1 MKINIEARPA
11 DIEAALNW
19 VSGLIGAAVD
29 EKVAA
34 LQRQEAANPLLALH
48 QRETF
53 AFEHALA
60 RARRYRKSTGRLPK
74 GEEFF
79 RLYSF
84 LIPASRIFAAL
95 PRASQEPFAGRFREA
110 VNGSFGARPIAYEVG
125 IAAHLMG
132 QGWDVDFIDY
142 AGTARFDL
150 LARLDAAE
158 IEVECKTTSADTGRK
173 VHRQEANRLAELLLP
188 ITQKLAEEPGCHRIL
203 ITVPDRLG
211 RSQPQHDD
219 IAAITAMAVDRQS
232 EAANHLARAVYSWD
246 GVDPWPDPIEARS
259 EAVAYFEQR
268 FGRENASMLFHGR
281 TGHSVVGIMIAS
293 EKSDNVI
300 DAIADEAKKAAKQ
313 CSGTRPALIAL
324 NLVDDLDRADI
335 EAFLGTDNGM
345 QKITREVL
353 KAETRRHV
361 DTVSFTFP
369 QRRRVDQTG
378 SARLSGHLISLYNP
392 DPLFACPEI
401 RSIFKSGNT

>member
-1 MKINIEARPA
+1 MKISIEARPA

-19 VSGLIGAAVD
+19 ASGLIGS
-29 EKVAA
+29 A
-34 LQRQEAANPLLALH
+34 LTRRWRLFSVRRPP
-48 QRETF
+48 
-53 AFEHALA
+53 A
-60 RARRYRKSTGRLPK
+60 RSSLSISGRPSPSNTRWQGRVGIVNRLDVCPR

-110 VNGSFGARPIAYEVG
+110 VNGSFGARPIAYEVS

-188 ITQKLAEEPGCHRIL
+188 ITQRVAEEPGCHRIL

-211 RSQPQHDD
+211 RSQPELDD
-219 IAAITAMAVDRQS
+219 IAAITAMAVERQG
-232 EAANHLARAVYSWD
+232 EAEIAVTSANHD
-246 GVDPWPDPIEARS
+246 GMARS
-259 EAVAYFEQR
+259 AYDHWR
-268 FGRENASMLFHGR
+268 S
-281 TGHSVVGIMIAS
+281 
-293 EKSDNVI
+293 
-300 DAIADEAKKAAKQ
+300 
-313 CSGTRPALIAL
+313 RP
-324 NLVDDLDRADI
+324 V
-335 EAFLGTDNGM
+335 
-345 QKITREVL
+345 
-353 KAETRRHV
+353 
-361 DTVSFTFP
+361 
-369 QRRRVDQTG
+369 
-378 SARLSGHLISLYNP
+378 
-392 DPLFACPEI
+392 
-401 RSIFKSGNT
+401 

>member
-1 MKINIEARPA
+1 
-11 DIEAALNW
+11 
-19 VSGLIGAAVD
+19 
-29 EKVAA
+29 
-34 LQRQEAANPLLALH
+34 
-48 QRETF
+48 
-53 AFEHALA
+53 
-60 RARRYRKSTGRLPK
+60 
-74 GEEFF
+74 
-79 RLYSF
+79 
-84 LIPASRIFAAL
+84 
-95 PRASQEPFAGRFREA
+95 
-110 VNGSFGARPIAYEVG
+110 
-125 IAAHLMG
+125 MG

-150 LARLDAAE
+150 LARLGTAE

-188 ITQKLAEEPGCHRIL
+188 TTQKLAEEPGCHRIL
-203 ITVPDRLG
+203 IAVPDRLG
-211 RSQPQHDD
+211 RSQPELDD
-219 IAAITAMAVDRQS
+219 VAAITAMAVERQG
-232 EAANHLARAVYSWD
+232 EAANHLARAAYFWD
-246 GVDPWPDPIEARS
+246 GVDPWPDPIESRA

-268 FGRENASMLFHGR
+268 FGRLNASMLFHGR
-281 TGHSVVGIMIAS
+281 TGHSVVAVMIAS
-293 EKSDNVI
+293 EKSDSVI

-335 EAFLGTDNGM
+335 ETFLGTDNGM

-369 QRRRVDQTG
+369 QRRRVDHTG

-401 RSIFKSGNT
+401 RSVFKSGNT